1 MKINTLLVL
10 VLMCCGSTVMA
21 AIKTKVIDYTQ
32 GDTVLEG
39 YLAWDDSTD
48 AKRPAV
54 IVVHE
59 WWGNND
65 YPHHRAEQMAELG
78 YVGFAIDM
86 FGKGKTTD
94 DPKQAQAWAT
104 EIYSNPTIAQAR
116 VQAAIETL
124 EKESIVDTSR
134 IAAIGYCFG
143 GRIAL
148 NMARNHAPI
157 VGVVAFHGDL
167 SNDHPEQTHDVR
179 AKILVC
185 TGDADAFV
193 PPKAVAAFKD
203 EMTKAGADFKVIEY
217 PGAHHAFTN
226 PAADSHHLDNIK
238 YDPQAD
244 KDSWQAMKDFLA
256 NLFK

>member
-1 MKINTLLVL
+1 MRIHTLLVL
-10 VLMCCGSTVMA
+10 TLFCGSTA
-21 AIKTKVIDYTQ
+21 LGAIRTKIVDYTQ

-39 YLAWDDSTD
+39 YLAWDDSIDT
-48 AKRPAV
+48 KRPAV
-54 IVVHE
+54 MVVHE

-65 YPHHRAEQMAELG
+65 YPHRRAEQLAELG

-86 FGKGKTTD
+86 YGKGNITD

-104 EIYSNPTIAQAR
+104 SIYQNPTVANSR
-116 VQAAIETL
+116 VQAAVETL
-124 EKESIVDTSR
+124 AKVP
-134 IAAIGYCFG
+134 IADMRKLAVVGYCFG

-148 NMARNHAPI
+148 NMARDHVPVI
-157 VGVVAFHGDL
+157 GVVAFHGDL
-167 SNDHPEQTHDVR
+167 SNPHPEQTHDVT

-185 TGDADAFV
+185 TGGADAFV
-193 PPKAVAAFKD
+193 PPAAVQSFKD

-226 PAADSHHLDNIK
+226 PDADRHHLDNIQ
-238 YDPQAD
+238 YNAQAD